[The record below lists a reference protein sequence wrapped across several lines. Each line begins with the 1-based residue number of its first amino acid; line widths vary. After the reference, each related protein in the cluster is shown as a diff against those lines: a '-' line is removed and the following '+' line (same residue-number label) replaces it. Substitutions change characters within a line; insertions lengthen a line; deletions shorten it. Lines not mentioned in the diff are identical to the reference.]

1 MRLVSIHLIGVMT
14 MALALG
20 CGTSSGGGGAADGSM
35 PAMVTPDGLVEVE
48 YAGTG
53 KLFLRESHGIGGYDA
68 IAVAPSFVNYRRTS
82 ARLDP
87 EDEDV
92 YLVSLEQAILDVA
105 EAANVEV
112 RNELGPCVIKVG
124 AGFVNVDLARS
135 PTAAVWG
142 RMTLVIEYQDSVS
155 GQTLLRYYAEQHI
168 DREAEGQS
176 RDEKVAQSFD
186 KMIEGVNMIQA
197 LRHAT
202 AKPSKARPGCSGSL
216 IRAGEPTAANASK
229 PLLPNI

>member
-20 CGTSSGGGGAADGSM
+20 CGTSSGGSAARGST
-35 PAMVTPDGLVEVE
+35 PAATTPDGLIEVE
-48 YAGTG
+48 YDGPG
-53 KLFLRESHGIGGYDA
+53 KLFLRANHGIGGYDA

-92 YLVSLEQAILDVA
+92 YLVSLEQAVLDVA

-135 PTAAVWG
+135 PTAAVLG

-155 GQTLLRYYAEQHI
+155 GETLLRYYADQHV
-168 DREAEGQS
+168 DRESEGQS

-186 KMIEGVNMIQA
+186 LMIQDVNIIKA
-197 LRHAT
+197 LRQAT
-202 AKPSKARPGCSGSL
+202 AKPSEARKGCKGSL
-216 IRAGEPTAANASK
+216 IRAGEPTASNASK
-229 PLLPNI
+229 PLLPPV